1 VLTELEGSIL
11 SEIHHRGEQTAFQI
25 RRSFALSPSLEWR
38 GSAGAVYSAIKRL
51 EENGMIKA
59 RATGD
64 KRATK
69 ILSVTKRGKDAMFVW
84 ACDPARATSVG
95 IDPFRMRAGIW
106 AGLDKDKRTET
117 LRDVAKA
124 LEASIETHKNFSRNN
139 DTVERASVNLAMRLQ
154 KLRLEWLKE
163 FAAKD

>member
-1 VLTELEGSIL
+1 
-11 SEIHHRGEQTAFQI
+11 
-25 RRSFALSPSLEWR
+25 
-38 GSAGAVYSAIKRL
+38 
-51 EENGMIKA
+51 
-59 RATGD
+59 
-64 KRATK
+64 
-69 ILSVTKRGKDAMFVW
+69 
-84 ACDPARATSVG
+84 
-95 IDPFRMRAGIW
+95 MRAGIW

-139 DTVERASVNLAMRLQ
+139 DAVERASVDLAMRLQ